1 MDMVTLDLAPTR
13 RRPALITNEALAAI
27 SARCESAPA
36 TEIVAWA
43 VDHFGSDLVVATSFQ
58 DAVLI
63 DVVTSVA
70 PDVEFAFIDTGFHF
84 PETLAYVETLR
95 DRYDLRLSVISAG
108 LDPGDSPC
116 GSATCCRLRK
126 VEPLIDFLAD
136 RSALDVRP
144 APGRGAEPGAA
155 APIVA
160 WDAEKGS
167 VKVNP
172 LANWS
177 DRERDPL
184 WTGARPARASAAP
197 GGLPLDR
204 LRPDHGS
211 GPDRRGP
218 TVGPLGRHRQD
229 RVRPAHLIGPP
240 AVGRRRPERV
250 HGGH

>member
-1 MDMVTLDLAPTR
+1 MEMVTLDLAPTR

-27 SARCESAPA
+27 SGRCESAPA

-84 PETLAYVETLR
+84 PETLAYVETVR

-108 LDPGDSPC
+108 LDPRDSPC

-136 RSALDVRP
+136 RSAWMSGLRRDE
-144 APGRGAEPGAA
+144 APTRAA

-160 WDAEKGS
+160 WDAEKRS

-177 DRERDPL
+177 DHEVTRY
-184 WTGARPARASAAP
+184 AQVH
-197 GGLPLDR
+197 GLPEHP
-204 LRPDHGS
+204 LRQAGYLSIGCAPTTVPVQVGEDPRSGRWAGS
-211 GPDRRGP
+211 DKTECG
-218 TVGPLGRHRQD
+218 LH
-229 RVRPAHLIGPP
+229 I
-240 AVGRRRPERV
+240 
-250 HGGH
+250 

>member
-1 MDMVTLDLAPTR
+1 MDMVTLDFAPTR
-13 RRPALITNEALAAI
+13 RRPPLITNEALAAI

-84 PETLAYVETLR
+84 PETLAYVETVR

-116 GSATCCRLRK
+116 GSATCCRRRK

-136 RSALDVRP
+136 RSAWMSGLRRDE
-144 APGRGAEPGAA
+144 APTRSA

-177 DRERDPL
+177 DHDVTRY
-184 WTGARPARASAAP
+184 GQVH
-197 GGLPLDR
+197 GLPEHPLHQAGYLSIGCAPTTVPVRIGEDPR
-204 LRPDHGS
+204 S
-211 GPDRRGP
+211 GRWAGTDKTECG
-218 TVGPLGRHRQD
+218 LH
-229 RVRPAHLIGPP
+229 I
-240 AVGRRRPERV
+240 
-250 HGGH
+250 